1 MAKGQFEKGHTK
13 ATGRPKGVANK
24 VTTSIRDKFQQLLDG
39 YSIEQMV
46 KDLQDIESPKD
57 RMMIISNLSEFLVPK
72 LSRAEVK
79 NEVTITET
87 QVFKI
92 GDQTISFGE

>member
-1 MAKGQFEKGHTK
+1 MPFEKGHIK
-13 ATGRPKGVANK
+13 KGGKVKGTPNK
-24 VTTSIRDKFQQLLDG
+24 VTATIRDKFQQLLDG

-46 KDLQDIESPKD
+46 KDLQEIDNPKD

-79 NEVTITET
+79 NEVTISET
-87 QVFKI
+87 QVFTI

>member
-13 ATGRPKGVANK
+13 AKGRPSGVPNK

-46 KDLQDIESPKD
+46 KDLKAIDNPKD
-57 RMMIISNLSEFLVPK
+57 RMMIISNFSEFIVPK
-72 LSRAEVK
+72 LSRSEVSAEVSVK
-79 NEVTITET
+79 ET
-87 QVFKI
+87 QVFEI
-92 GDQTISFGE
+92 GGQTIKFGD

>member
-1 MAKGQFEKGHTK
+1 
-13 ATGRPKGVANK
+13 
-24 VTTSIRDKFQQLLDG
+24 
-39 YSIEQMV
+39 
-46 KDLQDIESPKD
+46 
-57 RMMIISNLSEFLVPK
+57 MMIISNLSEFLVPK

-79 NEVTITET
+79 NEVTISET

>member
-1 MAKGQFEKGHTK
+1 MAKFVKGQPKTGGKKKGT
-13 ATGRPKGVANK
+13 PNK
-24 VTTSIRDKFQQLLDG
+24 VTATIRDKFQQLLDG

-46 KDLQDIESPKD
+46 KDLQEIESPKD

-79 NEVTITET
+79 NEVTINET

>member
-1 MAKGQFEKGHTK
+1 MAKFEKGNK
-13 ATGRPKGVANK
+13 IATGRPKGVANK
-24 VTTSIRDKFQQLLDG
+24 VTISIRDKFQQLLDG

-46 KDLQDIESPKD
+46 KDLQEIDNPKD

-79 NEVTITET
+79 NEVTISET

>member
-1 MAKGQFEKGHTK
+1 MAKFEKGNK
-13 ATGRPKGVANK
+13 IATGRPKGVANK
-24 VTTSIRDKFQQLLDG
+24 VTLTIRDKFQQLLDG

-46 KDLQDIESPKD
+46 KDLQEIESPKD

-79 NEVTITET
+79 NEVTINET

>member
-1 MAKGQFEKGHTK
+1 VAKFVKGQPKTGGKKKGT
-13 ATGRPKGVANK
+13 PNK
-24 VTTSIRDKFQQLLDG
+24 VTATIRDKFQQLLDG

-46 KDLQDIESPKD
+46 KDLQEIESPKD

-79 NEVTITET
+79 NEVTINET

>member
-1 MAKGQFEKGHTK
+1 MAKGQFEKGHTL
-13 ATGRPKGVANK
+13 ATGRPKGTPNK

-46 KDLQDIESPKD
+46 KDLQEIESPKD

-79 NEVTITET
+79 NEITIAET